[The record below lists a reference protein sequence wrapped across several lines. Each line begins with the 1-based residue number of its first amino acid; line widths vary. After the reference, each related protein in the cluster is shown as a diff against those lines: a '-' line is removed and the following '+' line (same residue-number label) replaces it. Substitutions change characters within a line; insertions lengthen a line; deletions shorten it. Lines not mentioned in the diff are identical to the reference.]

1 MSRPDQHLLL
11 SRDGQVATL
20 TINRPAKRNAL
31 TVAMWGE
38 LAAICAELDA
48 DPRLR
53 VLVVTG
59 AGPSFCAGADIS
71 SLSEDEAVL
80 KSVVET
86 AERALRNLAMPS
98 IARISGHCF
107 GGGNQIAVACDL
119 RVADSTASFAVPPAR
134 LGVIYP
140 VGSTRAL
147 VELIGPAATKRL
159 IFTGQPIDA
168 AQALRIGL
176 VEQVVGPAELDAAVA
191 ELVAAILP
199 LAPMT
204 QNACKELVNL
214 IADGGDADAA
224 FERWTARWRLSSD
237 GAEGPRAFLARRQ
250 PVFSWRPAGPAGAS
264 DGAEQPG

>member
-1 MSRPDQHLLL
+1 MSRPGQDLLV
-11 SRDGQVATL
+11 SVDGPVATL

-31 TVAMWGE
+31 TPAMWRE

-80 KSVVET
+80 KEVVET
-86 AERALRNLAMPS
+86 AERALRGLAMPS
-98 IARISGHCF
+98 IAKVRGHCF

-119 RVADSTASFAVPPAR
+119 RVADSGASFAVPPAR

-147 VELIGPAATKRL
+147 VELVGPAAAKRL
-159 IFTGQPIDA
+159 IFTAQPIDA

-176 VEQVVGPAELDAAVA
+176 VEQVVEPDELDAAVA
-191 ELVAAILP
+191 ELVDAMLP

-204 QNACKELVNL
+204 QFAGKELVNL

-224 FERWTARWRLSSD
+224 FERWTARWRLSAD
-237 GAEGPRAFLARRQ
+237 GVEGPQAFLARRP
-250 PVFSWRPAGPAGAS
+250 PVFTWRPEPA
-264 DGAEQPG
+264 EPETR

>member
-1 MSRPDQHLLL
+1 MSRPDRDLLL
-11 SRDGQVATL
+11 SIDGPVATL

-31 TVAMWGE
+31 TPAMWRE

-71 SLSEDEAVL
+71 SLSEDESVL

-86 AERALRNLAMPS
+86 AERALRNLAMPT
-98 IARISGHCF
+98 IARISGHCL

-119 RVADSTASFAVPPAR
+119 RVADSTASFGVPPAR

-147 VELIGPAATKRL
+147 VELVGLAAAKRL
-159 IFTGQPIDA
+159 IFTAQPIDA

-176 VEQVVGPAELDAAVA
+176 VEQVVEPGELDAAVA
-191 ELVAAILP
+191 ELVAAMLP

-204 QNACKELVNL
+204 QFASKELVNL

-224 FERWTARWRLSSD
+224 FERWTAQWRLSSD
-237 GAEGPRAFLARRQ
+237 GVEGPRAFLARRQ
-250 PVFSWRPAGPAGAS
+250 PVFSWRREPTGPAQG
-264 DGAEQPG
+264 